1 MTFPVAV
8 SLLARFS
15 LGALICGAAICGID
29 VRAASAQTAD
39 VAACPL
45 DTGPARTVTSVF
57 DAETIALDDGSE
69 VRLAGILAPRPPLT
83 AQAPA
88 IWPPEVEATAA
99 LSRLVLGRPIFLGF
113 SGRRNDR
120 YGRLVAQ
127 VFVDDG
133 NGGRTWVQ
141 GRLLTEGHARANVLP
156 EHAVCI
162 EGLLAEERLAR
173 ETNKGLWSNPAFA
186 VRDAARS
193 FELSRRRSTYQI
205 VSGRVAK
212 IANIKG
218 RIYLNFGTDWRR
230 DFTAGVT
237 RKTQSHEPGWSAKLQ
252 ALEGRRVTVRGWIE
266 RRNGPFIEIGHP
278 RQVEILDDDE
288 KSAPAPVPLTTAN
301 EPSP

>member
-1 MTFPVAV
+1 MTFPVA
-8 SLLARFS
+8 APRFVLVC
-15 LGALICGAAICGID
+15 LGALTCGAAVGGAD
-29 VRAASAQTAD
+29 VRAASAQTEV

-45 DTGPARTVTSVF
+45 DTGSARTATSVL

-88 IWPPEVEATAA
+88 IWQPEAEATAA
-99 LSRLVLGRPIFLGF
+99 LSHLVLGRPLFLGY
-113 SGRRNDR
+113 SGRRSDR
-120 YGRLVAQ
+120 YGRHVAQ

-141 GRLLTEGHARANVLP
+141 GRLLAEGHARANVLP
-156 EHAVCI
+156 EHAACI
-162 EGLLAEERLAR
+162 DGFLAQERLAR
-173 ETNKGLWSNPAFA
+173 EAGKGLWSNPAFA
-186 VRDAARS
+186 IRDAGRS
-193 FELSRRRSTYQI
+193 FELSRWRSTYQI
-205 VSGRVAK
+205 VSGRVAR

-237 RKTQSHEPGWSAKLQ
+237 RKTQSLEPGWTAKLE
-252 ALEGRRVTVRGWIE
+252 ALEGRRVRVRGWIE
-266 RRNGPFIEIGHP
+266 RRNGPFVEIGHP
-278 RQVEILDDDE
+278 RQVEVLDE
-288 KSAPAPVPLTTAN
+288 VGSSAPALSPPTPAA